1 MGIAKTIQEVLMNKL
16 FRGLHATLR
25 VLAWKRQLTAAGLL
39 ISIVLAGCIATENR
53 IAAGKMREQVMR
65 YYNDEIME
73 NLIRTYYQL
82 PFVHVDVS
90 SLTTTDV
97 AQVTGSVGGGN
108 MRTETRTGPMVSAV
122 HAFSRAVT
130 WPFSYSVSPNRSD
143 SMQITANTVLGQFSP
158 EPSPLPP
165 PDKFEV
171 SKETTTV
178 KLAPTPKEPTPT
190 PKSGET
196 APAPSTVTEVSTEKT
211 APKAPATN
219 IYNLYEDFLYDATK
233 YTEMYHGSCPSEC
246 SVTGFPNAGP
256 LGGPRELFNQPSPSE
271 YVEGTLRIWHGQ
283 YYYIKSDCRCRYYAF
298 CKKLF
303 TKSQANSVGQQFQA
317 LQNLIESV
325 KGQLPPSVPQA
336 PPP

>member
-1 MGIAKTIQEVLMNKL
+1 MGIATTHLEVLMKKL
-16 FRGLHATLR
+16 FPALHATLR
-25 VLAWKRQLTAAGLL
+25 FLGRNKQLTAAGLL
-39 ISIVLAGCIATENR
+39 ISIVLVGCMATENR
-53 IAAGKMREQVMR
+53 MAAGKMREQVMH

-73 NLIRTYYQL
+73 NLIRTYHQL

-108 MRTETRTGPMVSAV
+108 MRTETRTGPMTS
-122 HAFSRAVT
+122 T
-130 WPFSYSVSPNRSD
+130 
-143 SMQITANTVLGQFSP
+143 
-158 EPSPLPP
+158 
-165 PDKFEV
+165 
-171 SKETTTV
+171 
-178 KLAPTPKEPTPT
+178 
-190 PKSGET
+190 
-196 APAPSTVTEVSTEKT
+196 PAPLIVTQIQTEKT
-211 APKAPATN
+211 PPKAPATN

-233 YTEMYHGSCPSEC
+233 YTETYHGSCPSGC

-256 LGGPRELFNQPSPSE
+256 LGGPRELFNRPSPSE

-283 YYYIKSDCRCRYYAF
+283 YYYIKSECRCRYYAF

-325 KGQLPPSVPQA
+325 KGQLPPSAPQPVP
-336 PPP
+336 P

>member
-1 MGIAKTIQEVLMNKL
+1 MGIATTHLEVLMKKL
-16 FRGLHATLR
+16 FPALHATLR
-25 VLAWKRQLTAAGLL
+25 FLGRNKQLTAAGLL
-39 ISIVLAGCIATENR
+39 ISIVLVGCMATENR
-53 IAAGKMREQVMR
+53 MAAGKMREQVMH

-73 NLIRTYYQL
+73 NLIRTYHQL

-108 MRTETRTGPMVSAV
+108 MRTETRTGPMTSAA
-122 HAFSRAVT
+122 HAFTRAIT

-143 SMQITANTVLGQFSP
+143 SLQITANTVLGQFPP
-158 EPSPLPP
+158 EPSPPPP
-165 PDKFEV
+165 PDKFEA
-171 SKETTTV
+171 SKQTITAS
-178 KLAPTPKEPTPT
+178 LPSPTSTPT
-190 PKSGET
+190 PKPGET
-196 APAPSTVTEVSTEKT
+196 STPAPLIVTQIQTEKT
-211 APKAPATN
+211 PPKAPATN

-233 YTEMYHGSCPSEC
+233 YTETYHGSCPSGC

-256 LGGPRELFNQPSPSE
+256 LGGPRELFNRPSPSE

-283 YYYIKSDCRCRYYAF
+283 YYYIKSECRCRYYAF

-325 KGQLPPSVPQA
+325 KGQLPPSAPQPVP
-336 PPP
+336 P

>member
-1 MGIAKTIQEVLMNKL
+1 MKEL
-16 FRGLHATLR
+16 FPALHATLR
-25 VLAWKRQLTAAGLL
+25 FLDRNKQLTAAGLL
-39 ISIVLAGCIATENR
+39 ISIVLVGCIATENR
-53 IAAGKMREQVMR
+53 MAAGKMREQVMN

-73 NLIRTYYQL
+73 NLIRTYHQL

-108 MRTETRTGPMVSAV
+108 TRTETRTGPIMSAA
-122 HAFSRAVT
+122 HAFSRAMT

-143 SMQITANTVLGQFSP
+143 SLQITANTVLGQFAP
-158 EPSPLPP
+158 EPSPPP
-165 PDKFEV
+165 SPDKFEV
-171 SKETTTV
+171 SKQTISAS
-178 KLAPTPKEPTPT
+178 LPSPTSTPTPT
-190 PKSGET
+190 LGET
-196 APAPSTVTEVSTEKT
+196 WTPAPLIVTSIQTERT
-211 APKAPATN
+211 PPKAPNTN

-233 YTEMYHGSCPSEC
+233 FTETYHGRCPSGC

-256 LGGPRELFNQPSPSE
+256 LGGPRELFNRPSPSE
-271 YVEGTLRIWHGQ
+271 YVEGTLRIWHGP
-283 YYYIKSDCRCRYYAF
+283 YYYIKSGCRCRYYTF

-325 KGQLPPSVPQA
+325 KGQLPPSA
-336 PPP
+336 PPPVP